1 MSIKWAGNIVCVWGG
16 GGELRREKGVGG
28 GWLIRGESVCVR
40 DKSCEVA
47 CMSC

>member
-1 MSIKWAGNIVCVWGG
+1 MCVWG

-40 DKSCEVA
+40 DKSCERGSRLYVVLTDTT
-47 CMSC
+47 